1 MWSTSTVLFTR
12 INQNT
17 QLITRFLI
25 CGSAMLP
32 YLFFHE
38 MDIAKL
44 EMLKSE

>member
-1 MWSTSTVLFTR
+1 MVDFDRFIHTYQSKHTAYYP
-12 INQNT
+12 
-17 QLITRFLI
+17 FLI